1 MTEGLDRRTEAIIG
15 LVFLGG
21 MVISLILAVQ
31 TFEGTPTVILL
42 VVSLVFLAVSLFF
55 LSGQRSGSASGAGGA
70 NDDQSQQQSVVLGNG
85 RTVSQS
91 SSGQAVYTPCPECGT
106 RVSEDVTFCP
116 DCGAQVA

>member
-55 LSGQRSGSASGAGGA
+55 LSGQKSGSATGAS
-70 NDDQSQQQSVVLGNG
+70 DDQSQQQSVVLGNG
-85 RTVSQS
+85 KTISQS
-91 SSGQAVYTPCPECGT
+91 SSAQPVYTPCPECGT
-106 RVSEDVTFCP
+106 RVPESASFCP